1 MTLTMPALA
10 AVFVAA
16 GAATWIAGI
25 WLSRT
30 TEALDDRL
38 HLGSALGGT
47 VLLAVAGSLPEI
59 AITVSAVIQG
69 HLDVAAGNLIG
80 GIAIQ
85 TAVLILCDAAVSDVH
100 PLTYLVGS
108 LLPVLEGSLVILVV
122 GVMLLG
128 TLLPPSVAIAGVS
141 PASIGIVVVWLAG
154 IGVLNR
160 VRNEEPWT
168 VTMPGSRPGR
178 KHRHIPHPER
188 PVPYA
193 SAGLGR
199 VVAIFA
205 VASAVILVA
214 GAVLQTSGD
223 AIADAAGINGLVFG
237 ATFLAAASAL
247 PEISTGI
254 EAVRLGDHQL
264 AMGDIFG
271 GNAFQLCIFL
281 LADLLAGR
289 PVLPEAGIGNAWLG
303 TLGII
308 MTMVYAAAVVIRPQR
323 RILRL
328 GIDSLLVGGLLIMG
342 LVGLQAIAG

>member
-1 MTLTMPALA
+1 
-10 AVFVAA
+10 
-16 GAATWIAGI
+16 
-25 WLSRT
+25 
-30 TEALDDRL
+30 
-38 HLGSALGGT
+38 
-47 VLLAVAGSLPEI
+47 
-59 AITVSAVIQG
+59 
-69 HLDVAAGNLIG
+69 
-80 GIAIQ
+80 
-85 TAVLILCDAAVSDVH
+85 
-100 PLTYLVGS
+100 
-108 LLPVLEGSLVILVV
+108 
-122 GVMLLG
+122 
-128 TLLPPSVAIAGVS
+128 
-141 PASIGIVVVWLAG
+141 
-154 IGVLNR
+154 
-160 VRNEEPWT
+160 
-168 VTMPGSRPGR
+168 MPGSRPGR
-178 KHRHIPHPER
+178 SHRRKPLAER
-188 PVPYA
+188 PVPIRA
-193 SAGLGR
+193 RPGSAGWWR
-199 VVAIFA
+199 SSPSR
-205 VASAVILVA
+205 SAVTLVA

-328 GIDSLLVGGLLIMG
+328 GIDSLLVGGLLIIG